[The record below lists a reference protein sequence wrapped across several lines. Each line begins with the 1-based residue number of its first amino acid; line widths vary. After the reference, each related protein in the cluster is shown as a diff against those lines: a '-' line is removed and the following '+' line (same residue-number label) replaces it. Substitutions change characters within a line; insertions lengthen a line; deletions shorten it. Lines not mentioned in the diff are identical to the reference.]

1 MLPIYPFL
9 STEAQI
15 AQKLSK
21 SLVSL
26 SAIVTFEFPLLVT
39 MTMSYIIMNIHD
51 EAFSRN

>member
-1 MLPIYPFL
+1 MSCFQFTPFL

-26 SAIVTFEFPLLVT
+26 SAIVTFEFPL
-39 MTMSYIIMNIHD
+39 
-51 EAFSRN
+51 FSDDDDVIYNHEHPR